1 MNTNDFGRFLRG
13 YTTQLA
19 SKEDYKLW
27 LFEMLNLPLFGI
39 NCFVYTIFFRYTPP
53 NTHIHCIYYIRF
65 QKASSGLTNSRNL
78 F

>member
-13 YTTQLA
+13 YYTG

-39 NCFVYTIFFRYTPP
+39 NCFVYTISLDIHETHTLFRKL
-53 NTHIHCIYYIRF
+53 
-65 QKASSGLTNSRNL
+65 QVV
-78 F
+78 